1 METENIEIRTLLA
14 YGEMLETEELH
25 RKVWKYPEPTSAK
38 LLLTI
43 SETGGNVSGAYI
55 KGELIGFAYAL
66 LAKDADGLYLRS
78 QSLIVLKEYRD
89 RGTGFLL
96 RKAQRH
102 YAKGMGIARMEWT
115 FDPLQTRLGNFYI
128 KKLGAIV
135 RKYSPDLYDRP
146 DTGSYKRVT
155 KDRLYAEWYLDSQ
168 RVVLRIEKK
177 SALKAEPEPD
187 ILKENL
193 INNVA
198 LKNGIPEILDYNL
211 DMEEE
216 NLLLE
221 IPGSIENILNHPDTL
236 LKWRNSTRKIL
247 ETYINQ
253 KQYTI
258 IDFFTLKEGGTRRN
272 FYFLSNQPE
281 KAWLI

>member
-1 METENIEIRTLLA
+1 MGHENIEIRTLLT

-43 SETGGNVSGAYI
+43 SETGGHVSGAYI
-55 KGELIGFAYAL
+55 KGALIGFAYAL
-66 LAKDADGLYLRS
+66 LAKDANGLYLRS

-89 RGTGFLL
+89 RGVGLLL
-96 RKAQRH
+96 RTAQRK
-102 YAKGMGIARMEWT
+102 YAKGMGIAKMEWT

-128 KKLGAIV
+128 KKLGAII

-155 KDRLYAEWYLDSQ
+155 RDRFYAEWHLDSQ
-168 RVVLRIEKK
+168 RVVSRIEKK
-177 SALKAEPEPD
+177 SASGTAPEPD

-198 LKNGIPEILDYNL
+198 LNDGIPEMFDYKL

-221 IPGSIENILNHPDTL
+221 IPGSIEDILNHPDIL
-236 LKWRNSTRKIL
+236 SKWRSNTRKIL
-247 ETYINQ
+247 DAYINR
-253 KQYTI
+253 KQYTV
-258 IDFFTLKEGGTRRN
+258 IDFLTLKEGGTRRN
-272 FYFLSNQPE
+272 FYFLSNQSE
-281 KAWLI
+281 KEWLI